1 MSSSTIPGQAAHQQP
16 IVPRAVPHTLSR
28 AQIVRLVRYL
38 QACGGR
44 DVHEFVGTDFSP
56 DVVAARAFSEG
67 MRAQLDAAD
76 PLISIEQYVHRVIVS
91 LHLPSFA

>member
-1 MSSSTIPGQAAHQQP
+1 MSSSTIPGPAARQQTT
-16 IVPRAVPHTLSR
+16 VVRAIPQTLSR
-28 AQIVRLVRYL
+28 AQVVRLIRYL
-38 QACGGR
+38 QAGGGK
-44 DVHEFVGTDFSP
+44 DVHEFVGTDFTP
-56 DVVAARAFSEG
+56 DVVAARAFAEE